1 MVIKKRAL
9 QSIYYPFACPLSL
22 SKTAHTHSQAHQI
35 RYNWQTVVLR
45 CHPLRKMSKNLQ
57 LLYLT
62 ISWNVQGKER
72 KTSIAALLWIDSVAY
87 FIRFEK
93 WISCYRLVKLREQY
107 GHVFKR
113 GIDFKLKKIVGL
125 CSTTHRRRERD
136 TFFYGQGS
144 KNRFLIQDSFTSGQS
159 PSLKPPAL
167 PKLWSNAQAKRKRL

>member
-9 QSIYYPFACPLSL
+9 QSIYYPFACPPISF
-22 SKTAHTHSQAHQI
+22 KNCTHTHSQAHQI

-62 ISWNVQGKER
+62 ISWNVHGREK
-72 KTSIAALLWIDSVAY
+72 KWALLLYWIDSVAY

-93 WISCYRLVKLREQY
+93 WICLQTCKPAWTIWTRLQKRHWFQTQKKSWDFVLLRTED
-107 GHVFKR
+107 G
-113 GIDFKLKKIVGL
+113 
-125 CSTTHRRRERD
+125 RD
-136 TFFYGQGS
+136 TFFYGQSS

>member
-9 QSIYYPFACPLSL
+9 QSIYYPFACPPISF
-22 SKTAHTHSQAHQI
+22 KNCTHTHSQAHQI

-93 WISCYRLVKLREQY
+93 WISLQTCKTAWTIWTRLQ
-107 GHVFKR
+107 KR
-113 GIDFKLKKIVGL
+113 HWFQTQKNRGTLFYYAQ
-125 CSTTHRRRERD
+125 RD

-159 PSLKPPAL
+159 LSLKPPAL
-167 PKLWSNAQAKRKRL
+167 PKLWSNAQVKRKRL